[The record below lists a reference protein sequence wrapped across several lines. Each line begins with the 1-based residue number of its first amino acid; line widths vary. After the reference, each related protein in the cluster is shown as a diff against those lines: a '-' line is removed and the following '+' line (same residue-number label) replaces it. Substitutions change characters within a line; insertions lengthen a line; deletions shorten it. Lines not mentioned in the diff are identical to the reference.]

1 MARYPGAQWRPLAAN
16 FADQG
21 RIRSHDIVCLHT
33 MVGALAGT
41 DSYFKQN
48 GYGGTESHFGIG
60 HDGTNYQWQDTAYKA
75 DANLDGNHRIIS
87 IETADV
93 GAGFPKWNTNDGSAV
108 PAWTDAQVEEI
119 AATVAWCCTVHDI
132 PCELIA
138 DSKPGRRGIGYHR
151 QGCDGNFPDRRVP
164 GGERWS
170 SAAGKVC
177 PGNRR
182 IAQIPK
188 VIEKARRI
196 IGGVSVVEPPA
207 SRGGTVIPVLL
218 PRTDEPVPADL
229 ASKQWP
235 YREEVIDLGFVGG
248 WRGRCMVRLSFGHP
262 GGQVFRAHFDTAQGP
277 NVKVFHVP
285 GVGEWPG
292 KFVQPAYSSGNRWVA
307 EAPAGA
313 TALMLTYA
321 APGGASLSVEWER

>member
-1 MARYPGAQWRPLAAN
+1 MARYPGAQWRPLAADWN
-16 FADQG
+16 RQ
-21 RIRSHDIVCLHT
+21 RRMERHDIICLHT
-33 MVGALAGT
+33 MVGSLSGT
-41 DSYFKQN
+41 DAYFKKN

-60 HDGTNYQWQDTAYKA
+60 HDGTNYQWCDTEFRA

-87 IETADV
+87 IETADT
-93 GAGFPKWNTNDGSAV
+93 GPGFARWNTNDGSQV

-132 PCELIA
+132 PCQLIP
-138 DSKPGRRGIGYHR
+138 DSRPERRGVGYHR

-188 VIEKARRI
+188 IIEKARRI
-196 IGGVSVVEPPA
+196 MGGVSIVEPPA
-207 SRGGTVIPVLL
+207 SRGGVVIPVLL
-218 PRTDEPVPADL
+218 PRTPVPDEGV
-229 ASKQWP
+229 KPVDWQW
-235 YREEVIDLGFVGG
+235 REEVIDLGFVGG
-248 WRGRCMVRLSFGHP
+248 WRGRAMVRLSFAHP
-262 GGQVFRAHFDTAQGP
+262 GGQVFRAHFDTAIGDRT
-277 NVKVFHVP
+277 NVWHVP
-285 GVGEWPG
+285 DVGEWPG
-292 KFVQPAYSSGNRWVA
+292 KFYEPVYKSPTRWTA

-313 TALMLTYA
+313 TALLLSYA
-321 APGGASLSVEWER
+321 APGGASLNIEWER

>member
-1 MARYPGAQWRPLAAN
+1 MPRYPGAQWRPLAADWN
-16 FADQG
+16 RQG
-21 RIRSHDIVCLHT
+21 RISAHDIVCLHT
-33 MVGALAGT
+33 MVGALWGT
-41 DSYFKQN
+41 DNYFRQG

-60 HDGTNYQWQDTAYKA
+60 FDGENLQWQDTDYKA

-93 GAGFPKWNTNDGSAV
+93 GEGFPKWNTNDGSQV

-119 AATVAWCCTVHDI
+119 ARTIAWCCTVHDI
-132 PCELIA
+132 PCALIP

-151 QGCDGNFPDRRVP
+151 QGCDGNYPDRRVP
-164 GGERWS
+164 GGELWS
-170 SAAGKVC
+170 GVDGKVC

-196 IGGVSVVEPPA
+196 MEGVSVVEPVA

-218 PRTDEPVPADL
+218 PRTPAPAEGVPPA
-229 ASKQWP
+229 KWE
-235 YREEVIDLGFVGG
+235 YREEVIDLGYVGG
-248 WRGRCMVRLSFGHP
+248 WHGRAMIRISFGHP
-262 GGQVFRAHFDTAQGP
+262 GAQVFRAHFDTAEGTGA
-277 NVKVFHVP
+277 KVYHVP

-292 KFVQPAYSSGNRWVA
+292 QWVEPAYRGAVRWMI
-307 EAPAGA
+307 EAPAGQ

-321 APGGASLSVEWER
+321 APGGASLSIEWER